1 MTTRTKLTVCAIGAV
16 MLIGLIAGWPQRKGN
31 DAPSSDA
38 TAGSASVASSASTTS
53 RVIDGGND
61 QAIRKLAAL
70 LEGGTGEVR
79 LSAKWGAGQ
88 GELGRERP
96 QEGNP
101 EGPMSF
107 AFAGDDMLVLDQV
120 NGRLARFDKKGKLQ
134 RTIDTKSTTI
144 QDLTVAKDGSVI
156 ALDRLADKTVSV
168 YDANGKKTGELPLS
182 GGKIGETGLV
192 TGVFTD
198 GKDIYVEKEH
208 GALVHVG
215 TTDGKAADDT
225 KELAGRP
232 TKDGALL
239 LTAVIAAPREGRL
252 VLNAIDRKTG
262 SLRFARQINVPRPAK
277 SIVLLDSDAKGTIYL
292 GAGCGPSDNLAE
304 IACLDPTDGHVLGRV
319 DVPLSTLPEES
330 FRDFVVTDD
339 GAVVYALRTEDGVEY
354 RAVRCP

>member
-31 DAPSSDA
+31 DAPPRDA
-38 TAGSASVASSASTTS
+38 TASSTSVATSASTTS
-53 RVIDGGND
+53 RVIDGGD
-61 QAIRKLAAL
+61 QALRNLAAL
-70 LEGGTGEVR
+70 LEGGAGGEVR
-79 LSAKWGAGQ
+79 LAAKWGAGQ

-107 AFAGDDMLVLDQV
+107 AFAGDDMFVLDQV
-120 NGRLARFDKKGKLQ
+120 NGRLSKFDKKGKLQ

-156 ALDRLADKTVSV
+156 ALDRLADKTISV
-168 YDANGKKTGELPLS
+168 YDANGKKTGEHPLS
-182 GGKIGETGLV
+182 GGKVGETGLV
-192 TGVFTD
+192 TGVFSD

-232 TKDGALL
+232 SKDGALL

-252 VLNAIDRKTG
+252 VLNAIDRTTG

-292 GAGCGPSDNLAE
+292 GAACGPSDNVAE
-304 IACLDPTDGHVLGRV
+304 IACLDSKDGHVLGRV
-319 DVPLSTLPEES
+319 DVPLSTLPEET

-339 GAVVYALRTEDGVEY
+339 GSIVYALRTEDGVEY

>member
-16 MLIGLIAGWPQRKGN
+16 MLIGLIAGWRQRKAN

-38 TAGSASVASSASTTS
+38 TASSSSAASATSTTS
-53 RVIDGGND
+53 RVIDGGGD
-61 QAIRKLAAL
+61 GVRKLAAL

-79 LSAKWGAGQ
+79 LSAKWGGGQ

-107 AFAGDDMLVLDQV
+107 AFAGDDMFVLDQV
-120 NGRLARFDKKGKLQ
+120 NGRLAKFDKKGKLQ

-144 QDLTVAKDGSVI
+144 QDLTVAKDGAVI
-156 ALDRLADKTVSV
+156 ALDRLADKTISV
-168 YDANGKKTGELPLS
+168 YDANGKKTGEHPLS
-182 GGKIGETGLV
+182 GGKVGETGLV

-215 TTDGKAADDT
+215 TTDGKPADDT

-232 TKDGALL
+232 SKDGTLL

-252 VLNAIDRKTG
+252 VLNAVDRKTG
-262 SLRFARQINVPRPAK
+262 SLRFARQINVPRPAR
-277 SIVLLDSDAKGTIYL
+277 SIVLLDSDAKGTIYV
-292 GAGCGPSDNLAE
+292 GAACGPSDNLAE
-304 IACLDPTDGHVLGRV
+304 IACLDPKDGHVVGRV

-339 GAVVYALRTEDGVEY
+339 GAIVYALRTDDGVEY